1 MAKTKKP
8 EQAIFYQNFKGA
20 IYGGTPEQVK
30 NLMTAF
36 CQYAFDGIEQPSIA
50 PDIAM
55 TFGMMKASVDA
66 DRKHYQEV
74 CEQNRIN
81 ALKKCFGCMGTIKK
95 TVARNIALEI
105 DTSLIL
111 PPKLLQLLVGV
122 LGIVHTHNDRHS
134 RVTAVQG
141 TDATLQGVV
150 QPGKGL
156 VIVLPALYRF
166 MIGRC
171 TAVGRYLPAVTAKV
185 VMVLLRDLLLHQ
197 SQAAHDVPPDSCFQ

>member
-36 CQYAFDGIEQPSIA
+36 CQYAFDGVETPSVA

-81 ALKKCFGCMGTIKK
+81 ALKKTGLTISGYVQSALDAGEYITI
-95 TVARNIALEI
+95 TVDDEE
-105 DTSLIL
+105 
-111 PPKLLQLLVGV
+111 
-122 LGIVHTHNDRHS
+122 
-134 RVTAVQG
+134 
-141 TDATLQGVV
+141 
-150 QPGKGL
+150 
-156 VIVLPALYRF
+156 YRF
-166 MIGRC
+166 SYSDKNNDTKEIIKNANQGDY
-171 TAVGRYLPAVTAKV
+171 VEIEI
-185 VMVLLRDLLLHQ
+185 
-197 SQAAHDVPPDSCFQ
+197 

>member
-1 MAKTKKP
+1 MAKMKKP

-36 CQYAFDGIEQPSIA
+36 CQYAFDGVEEPKVA

-81 ALKKCFGCMGTIKK
+81 ALKKTGLTISGYVQSALDAGEYITI
-95 TVARNIALEI
+95 TVDDEE
-105 DTSLIL
+105 
-111 PPKLLQLLVGV
+111 
-122 LGIVHTHNDRHS
+122 
-134 RVTAVQG
+134 
-141 TDATLQGVV
+141 
-150 QPGKGL
+150 
-156 VIVLPALYRF
+156 YRF
-166 MIGRC
+166 SYSDKNNDTKEILKNANQGDY
-171 TAVGRYLPAVTAKV
+171 VEIEIKGGKPVDIRYAEQ
-185 VMVLLRDLLLHQ
+185 R
-197 SQAAHDVPPDSCFQ
+197 

>member
-36 CQYAFDGIEQPSIA
+36 CQYAFDGIETPSVA

-81 ALKKCFGCMGTIKK
+81 ALKKTGLTISGYVQSALDAGEYITI
-95 TVARNIALEI
+95 TVDDEE
-105 DTSLIL
+105 
-111 PPKLLQLLVGV
+111 
-122 LGIVHTHNDRHS
+122 
-134 RVTAVQG
+134 
-141 TDATLQGVV
+141 
-150 QPGKGL
+150 
-156 VIVLPALYRF
+156 YRF
-166 MIGRC
+166 SYSDKNTDTKEILKNANQGDY
-171 TAVGRYLPAVTAKV
+171 VEIEIKGGKPVDIRYAEQ
-185 VMVLLRDLLLHQ
+185 R
-197 SQAAHDVPPDSCFQ
+197 

>member
-36 CQYAFDGIEQPSIA
+36 CQYAFDGVEEPKVA

-81 ALKKCFGCMGTIKK
+81 ALKKTGLTISGYVQHVLDAGEYITI
-95 TVARNIALEI
+95 TVDDEE
-105 DTSLIL
+105 
-111 PPKLLQLLVGV
+111 
-122 LGIVHTHNDRHS
+122 
-134 RVTAVQG
+134 
-141 TDATLQGVV
+141 
-150 QPGKGL
+150 
-156 VIVLPALYRF
+156 YRF
-166 MIGRC
+166 SYSDKNNDTKEILKNANQGDY
-171 TAVGRYLPAVTAKV
+171 VEIEIKGGKPVDIRYAEQ
-185 VMVLLRDLLLHQ
+185 R
-197 SQAAHDVPPDSCFQ
+197 

>member
-1 MAKTKKP
+1 MAKIKKP

-50 PDIAM
+50 PDMAM

-81 ALKKCFGCMGTIKK
+81 ALKKTGLTIAGYAQHVLDAGEYITF
-95 TVARNIALEI
+95 TVDDEEYRFALADVSNATKE
-105 DTSLIL
+105 
-111 PPKLLQLLVGV
+111 
-122 LGIVHTHNDRHS
+122 
-134 RVTAVQG
+134 
-141 TDATLQGVV
+141 TLQNTY
-150 QPGKGL
+150 PGDFVEIEIKG
-156 VIVLPALYRF
+156 
-166 MIGRC
+166 GRPISI
-171 TAVGRYLPAVTAKV
+171 R
-185 VMVLLRDLLLHQ
+185 
-197 SQAAHDVPPDSCFQ
+197 QATERN

>member
-36 CQYAFDGIEQPSIA
+36 CQYAFDGVEEPKVA

-66 DRKHYQEV
+66 ARKHYQEV

-81 ALKKCFGCMGTIKK
+81 ALKKTGLAISGYVQSALDAGEYITI
-95 TVARNIALEI
+95 TVDDEE
-105 DTSLIL
+105 
-111 PPKLLQLLVGV
+111 
-122 LGIVHTHNDRHS
+122 
-134 RVTAVQG
+134 
-141 TDATLQGVV
+141 
-150 QPGKGL
+150 
-156 VIVLPALYRF
+156 YRF
-166 MIGRC
+166 SYSDKNNDTKEILKNANQGDY
-171 TAVGRYLPAVTAKV
+171 VEIEIKGGKPVDIRYAEQ
-185 VMVLLRDLLLHQ
+185 R
-197 SQAAHDVPPDSCFQ
+197 

>member
-1 MAKTKKP
+1 MAKMKKP

-36 CQYAFDGIEQPSIA
+36 CQYAFDGIETPSVA

-81 ALKKCFGCMGTIKK
+81 ALKKTGLTIPGYVQSALDAGEYITI
-95 TVARNIALEI
+95 TVDDEE
-105 DTSLIL
+105 
-111 PPKLLQLLVGV
+111 
-122 LGIVHTHNDRHS
+122 
-134 RVTAVQG
+134 
-141 TDATLQGVV
+141 
-150 QPGKGL
+150 
-156 VIVLPALYRF
+156 YRF
-166 MIGRC
+166 SYSDKNNDTKEILKNANQGDY
-171 TAVGRYLPAVTAKV
+171 VEIEIKGGKPVDIRYAEQ
-185 VMVLLRDLLLHQ
+185 R
-197 SQAAHDVPPDSCFQ
+197 

>member
-1 MAKTKKP
+1 MAKYKKP

-36 CQYAFDGIEQPSIA
+36 CQYAFDGVEEPKVA

-81 ALKKCFGCMGTIKK
+81 ALKKTGLTISGYVQSALDAGEYITI
-95 TVARNIALEI
+95 TVDDEE
-105 DTSLIL
+105 
-111 PPKLLQLLVGV
+111 
-122 LGIVHTHNDRHS
+122 
-134 RVTAVQG
+134 
-141 TDATLQGVV
+141 
-150 QPGKGL
+150 
-156 VIVLPALYRF
+156 YRF
-166 MIGRC
+166 SYSDKNNDTKEILRNANQGDY
-171 TAVGRYLPAVTAKV
+171 VEIEIKGGKPVDIRYAEQ
-185 VMVLLRDLLLHQ
+185 R
-197 SQAAHDVPPDSCFQ
+197 

>member
-1 MAKTKKP
+1 MAKSKKP

-36 CQYAFDGIEQPSIA
+36 CQYAFDGVDNPTVA

-81 ALKKCFGCMGTIKK
+81 ALKKTGLTISGYVQSALDAGEYITI
-95 TVARNIALEI
+95 TVDDEE
-105 DTSLIL
+105 
-111 PPKLLQLLVGV
+111 
-122 LGIVHTHNDRHS
+122 
-134 RVTAVQG
+134 
-141 TDATLQGVV
+141 
-150 QPGKGL
+150 
-156 VIVLPALYRF
+156 YRF
-166 MIGRC
+166 SYSDKNNDTKEILKNANQGDY
-171 TAVGRYLPAVTAKV
+171 VEIEIKGGKPVDIRYAEQ
-185 VMVLLRDLLLHQ
+185 R
-197 SQAAHDVPPDSCFQ
+197 

>member
-1 MAKTKKP
+1 MAKMKKP

-36 CQYAFDGIEQPSIA
+36 CQYAFDGIETPSVA

-81 ALKKCFGCMGTIKK
+81 ALKKTGLTISGYVQSALDAGEYITI
-95 TVARNIALEI
+95 TVDDEE
-105 DTSLIL
+105 
-111 PPKLLQLLVGV
+111 
-122 LGIVHTHNDRHS
+122 
-134 RVTAVQG
+134 
-141 TDATLQGVV
+141 
-150 QPGKGL
+150 
-156 VIVLPALYRF
+156 YRF
-166 MIGRC
+166 SYSDKNNDTKEILKNANQGDY
-171 TAVGRYLPAVTAKV
+171 VEIEIKGGKPVDIRYAEQ
-185 VMVLLRDLLLHQ
+185 R
-197 SQAAHDVPPDSCFQ
+197 

>member
-1 MAKTKKP
+1 MAKYKKP

-36 CQYAFDGIEQPSIA
+36 CQYAFDGVEEPKVA

-81 ALKKCFGCMGTIKK
+81 ALKKTGLTISGYVQSALDAGEYITI
-95 TVARNIALEI
+95 TVDDEE
-105 DTSLIL
+105 
-111 PPKLLQLLVGV
+111 
-122 LGIVHTHNDRHS
+122 
-134 RVTAVQG
+134 
-141 TDATLQGVV
+141 
-150 QPGKGL
+150 
-156 VIVLPALYRF
+156 YRF
-166 MIGRC
+166 SYSDKNNDTKEILKNANQGDY
-171 TAVGRYLPAVTAKV
+171 VEIEIKGGKPVDIRYAEQ
-185 VMVLLRDLLLHQ
+185 R
-197 SQAAHDVPPDSCFQ
+197 